1 MSGCHFCGRSSHPFE
16 VFSDRLRLCKPCTFR
31 VTVLEEN
38 LVEVIELME
47 GLFES
52 CPEPERLSR
61 QFDFYG
67 KYLGLLFDGI
77 ASEKTK
83 RNLFSL
89 LTGSY
94 GTAPVSVGTDAFF
107 ADPSHL
113 REVREGIRRDRYL
126 RKLFNDRGFVFSRE
140 GELETDAF
148 SSRPPAS
155 SQGGAS
161 GTWGNSSFSTNWRR
175 SPSGKPTTTR
185 GSPDQSL

>member
-1 MSGCHFCGRSSHPFE
+1 MPMSGCHFCGRSSHPFE

-61 QFDFYG
+61 HFDFYG
-67 KYLGLLFDGI
+67 KYLGRLFDGI

-107 ADPSHL
+107 ADSSHL

-155 SQGGAS
+155 SQGG
-161 GTWGNSSFSTNWRR
+161 SFWNMGEQLILDELEKE
-175 SPSGKPTTTR
+175 PIGKADDDE
-185 GSPDQSL
+185 GVS